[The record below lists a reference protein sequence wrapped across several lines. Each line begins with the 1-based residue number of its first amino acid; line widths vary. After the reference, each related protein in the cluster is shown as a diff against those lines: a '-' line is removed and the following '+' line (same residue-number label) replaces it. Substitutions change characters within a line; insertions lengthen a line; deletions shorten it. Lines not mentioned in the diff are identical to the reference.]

1 MISRIH
7 GNVNFTASSST
18 KSAGTST
25 IPGQLRMSVRLKN
38 EIAMLQNKRELWMFS
53 YGCLKW
59 KQLPVENKWP
69 RFAVNCV
76 CYPQFLSGLNFKCS
90 RANRRPQFQEQKLFD
105 FFKKSR
111 DIPSQFPA
119 PNLHWSSDIK
129 HHIIYSHTK
138 NLTLNCKFSIS
149 AFLGSV
155 DGLGPGRERYT

>member
-59 KQLPVENKWP
+59 KQ
-69 RFAVNCV
+69 
-76 CYPQFLSGLNFKCS
+76 
-90 RANRRPQFQEQKLFD
+90 
-105 FFKKSR
+105 
-111 DIPSQFPA
+111 
-119 PNLHWSSDIK
+119 
-129 HHIIYSHTK
+129 
-138 NLTLNCKFSIS
+138 
-149 AFLGSV
+149 
-155 DGLGPGRERYT
+155 